1 MFQLPTSIQKIEQ
14 IKNYGKFEIEGL
26 YPGFG
31 ITIGNAL
38 RRVLLSSLEGAA
50 ITSFKIDGIQ
60 HEFSPLPNAQET
72 VLDVMLNL
80 KQLRVK
86 LYTSEP
92 QTLVLDVK
100 GEKEVLA
107 KDFEKNTSVEILNPD
122 LHIATL
128 TDKNAHLHLEATV
141 EKGLGY
147 VLAEERNKEKL
158 PIGTIAL
165 DAIFSPVQRVNFK
178 VENMR
183 VGDRTDYNKLILEI
197 ETDGSLTPEE
207 ALTKAAE
214 ILKQHFEYIENKY
227 KENEETKTASKGFK
241 SESKEPKDILIEDL
255 DLSTR
260 TKRALINNGI
270 KTLAGL
276 LRYSEDKLLK
286 LDGLGEKAVDEIKHL
301 LKNLEYTL
309 K

>member
-1 MFQLPTSIQKIEQ
+1 MIPLPSSIQKVEQ
-14 IKNYGKFEIEGL
+14 IKNYGKFEIGGL
-26 YPGFG
+26 YPGYG

-50 ITSFKIDGIQ
+50 VTSFKIDGIQ

-72 VLDVMLNL
+72 VLDIMLNL

-86 LYTSEP
+86 LFSDEP
-92 QTLVLDVK
+92 QTLILDVK

-107 KDFEKNTSVEILNPD
+107 KDFAKNTMVEILNPD
-122 LHIATL
+122 LHIVTL
-128 TDKNAHLHLEATV
+128 TDKNAHLHLEAII
-141 EKGLGY
+141 EKGIGY
-147 VLAEERNKEKL
+147 VLAEEYKKEKL
-158 PIGTIAL
+158 SIGTIAV
-165 DAIFSPVQRVNFK
+165 DAIFSPVQKVNFK

-207 ALTKAAE
+207 ALTQASK
-214 ILKQHFEYIENKY
+214 ILKQHFEYLENKY
-227 KENEETKTASKGFK
+227 KQEDETKIVSKGFK
-241 SESKEPKDILIEDL
+241 SSNKEPKDILIEDL

-286 LDGLGEKAVDEIKHL
+286 LEGLGEKAVEEIKNL